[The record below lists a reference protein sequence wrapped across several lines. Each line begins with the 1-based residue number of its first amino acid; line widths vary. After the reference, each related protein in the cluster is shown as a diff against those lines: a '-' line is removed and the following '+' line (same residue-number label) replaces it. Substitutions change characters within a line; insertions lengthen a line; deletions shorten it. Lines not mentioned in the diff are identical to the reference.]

1 MRITMIRK
9 YSAPVL
15 VLITLCLA
23 YDITAQN
30 DEAKNYFGVRGA
42 LSLPNIVG
50 GGDQEITR
58 NYRSRTAANFGAYVE
73 VGITKNVSIQP
84 EVDFA
89 SQGGKRTGIQPITS
103 PLPGLPPPPGQYYF
117 ADFENTAI
125 LNYIET
131 PVMVKYTFKPDS
143 KQSFYLLGGP
153 YAGFLVNA
161 KTKTRGSSTIY
172 LDNSGT
178 PLLLPPANQPLP
190 PISFDA
196 DTDVTDSIRRFNF
209 GITGGGGVKFR
220 HASKN
225 YLFVEAR
232 AAYGLTRI
240 QKDPITSG
248 ESRTGNLL
256 ISFGYA
262 FGFGR

>member
-1 MRITMIRK
+1 MRTIKTQMLFL
-9 YSAPVL
+9 AAFALLPVCFSL
-15 VLITLCLA
+15 NTA
-23 YDITAQN
+23 AQN
-30 DEAKNYFGVRGA
+30 DDAKSYFGVRGA
-42 LSLPNIVG
+42 VSLPNIVG

-58 NYRSRTAANFGAYVE
+58 DYTSRTAANFGVYFE
-73 VGITKNVSIQP
+73 IGLNKNLSIQP

-89 SQGGKRTGIQPITS
+89 SQGGKRSGIQPITS

-117 ADFENTAI
+117 GDFDNTAI

-131 PVMVKYTFKPDS
+131 PVMLRYTFSPES
-143 KQSFYLLGGP
+143 KRSFYLLGGP
-153 YAGFLVNA
+153 YAGFLLNA
-161 KTKTRGSSTIY
+161 KTKTRGSSTIF
-172 LDNSGT
+172 LDRSGT

-196 DTDVTDSIRRFNF
+196 DTDVTDSIKRFNF

-225 YLFVEAR
+225 YFFVEAR
-232 AAYGLTRI
+232 GAYGLTTI
-240 QKDPITSG
+240 QRDPATAG
-248 ESRTGNLL
+248 ESHTGNLL

-262 FGFGR
+262 FGLGR